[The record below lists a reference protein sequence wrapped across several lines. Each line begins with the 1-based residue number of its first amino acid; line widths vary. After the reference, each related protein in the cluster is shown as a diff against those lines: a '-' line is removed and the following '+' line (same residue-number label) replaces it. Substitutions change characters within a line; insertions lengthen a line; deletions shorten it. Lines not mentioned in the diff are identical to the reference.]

1 MAISEIDSDDSDLN
15 NTDDDDTTTTEDTD
29 DDDTDQDAV
38 DTQQNFQP
46 IETKDKRPLLTAGN
60 SANVRMYKSPK
71 HELGTLY
78 LYSCSNWPCTVI
90 YTYRSTTSSNSR
102 SFSVY
107 MAVNIGS
114 NYK

>member
-60 SANVRMYKSPK
+60 SPNIM
-71 HELGTLY
+71 LY
-78 LYSCSNWPCTVI
+78 DHP
-90 YTYRSTTSSNSR
+90 
-102 SFSVY
+102 
-107 MAVNIGS
+107 M
-114 NYK
+114 